1 MNWNRDP
8 GCVNLNSAVQ
18 TQTSPQQNG
27 SLYSCARVYAGTV
40 QVRNV
45 FKAETHTHALESG

>member
-1 MNWNRDP
+1 MNLNRDQ